1 MIDELKPYPE
11 YKNSGL
17 KWVAALPNHWKVE
30 RAKGRFQKL
39 NRPIRPEDETVTCF
53 RDGTVTLRK
62 NRRLRGFTEAIYE
75 LGYQGIRKGDLV
87 IHAMD
92 AFAGAVGVSD
102 SDGKGSPIYGVCR
115 PKFDDSPHYYAHVV
129 REMSRTQWILALSRG
144 IRERSTDFRFESF
157 ARQFVPLP
165 PPDEQAAIV
174 KFLDYANG
182 KIERAIRAKR
192 KLIGLLNEQ
201 KQAIIHRAVTRG
213 LDPNVKLKPS
223 GIPWLGDVPE
233 HWNCRAFARMSRVV
247 RGASPRPA
255 GDSRY
260 FNGSHTPW
268 VTVGEVTK
276 DKDIYLTKTETMLK
290 EAGADRSA
298 RFAAGTLIMTNSGAT
313 LGVPKILSIEACAN
327 DGIVAFLN
335 LQTVLDKP
343 FAYYYLSTLT
353 TRLRDELRQGGTQP
367 NLNTG
372 IVKRIVC
379 PLPPLEEQRQILK
392 HIEIHSSPINT
403 AIGRTEREIDLLR
416 EYRTT
421 LTAEVVTG
429 KLDVREAAKRLPDE
443 AVETLPPDDS
453 MDELI
458 EDEIDQEN
466 EA

>member
-1 MIDELKPYPE
+1 MIDGLKPHSE
-11 YKNSGL
+11 YKDSGL
-17 KWVAALPNHWKVE
+17 PWVGVLPTHWKVE
-30 RAKGRFQKL
+30 RAKGRFKKL

-115 PKFDDSPHYYAHVV
+115 PIFDDSPYYYAHVV

-157 ARQFVPLP
+157 ARQFVPVP

-233 HWNCRAFARMSRVV
+233 HWTLKRFKYVATINTGQVD
-247 RGASPRPA
+247 PRKPKYRNLILIA
-255 GDSRY
+255 PNHIRSGD
-260 FNGSHTPW
+260 G
-268 VTVGEVTK
+268 
-276 DKDIYLTKTETMLK
+276 YLIEKET
-290 EAGADRSA
+290 AADQGADSGKYMVTSGQIIYSKIRPNLRKATIAPCNCLCSA
-298 RFAAGTLIMTNSGAT
+298 DMYPIS
-313 LGVPKILSIEACAN
+313 PKTSE
-327 DGIVAFLN
+327 
-335 LQTVLDKP
+335 
-343 FAYYYLSTLT
+343 LSTDFLLALLLSQAFT
-353 TRLRDELRQGGTQP
+353 KFAVDSSMRVAMPKVNREALANCILWFP
-367 NLNTG
+367 SLN
-372 IVKRIVC
+372 
-379 PLPPLEEQRQILK
+379 EQTQIL
-392 HIEIHSSPINT
+392 EYLGREMAPFDT
-403 AIGRTEREIDLLR
+403 AIIRTQREIDLLR

-429 KLDVREAAKRLPDE
+429 KLDVRETAKGLPDQADE
-443 AVETLPPDDS
+443 PLPA
-453 MDELI
+453 DELLDDLVD
-458 EDEIDQEN
+458 DEIAEEV

>member
-1 MIDELKPYPE
+1 MIDGLKPHSE
-11 YKNSGL
+11 YKDSGL
-17 KWVAALPNHWKVE
+17 PWVGVLPTHWKVE
-30 RAKGRFQKL
+30 RAKGRFKKL

-115 PKFDDSPHYYAHVV
+115 PIFDDSPYYYAHVV

-157 ARQFVPLP
+157 ARQFVPVP

-201 KQAIIHRAVTRG
+201 KQAITHRAVTRG

-233 HWNCRAFARMSRVV
+233 HWEIKRIKYLMNTVDCRSATGDEVLLSMRKYHGLVPYHEHFHKPPQAATLKGFKLVKPGQIVVNRMQAGFGLISSSTYDGLVSPDFGVFQPTGEVVPEFLGELFRSREVRAQFQRESKGLGTGQSGFMRLYDDRIGIVHIAFPPFVDEQHMILSHLKDDV
-247 RGASPRPA
+247 RG
-255 GDSRY
+255 
-260 FNGSHTPW
+260 
-268 VTVGEVTK
+268 VE
-276 DKDIYLTKTETMLK
+276 
-290 EAGADRSA
+290 
-298 RFAAGTLIMTNSGAT
+298 
-313 LGVPKILSIEACAN
+313 
-327 DGIVAFLN
+327 
-335 LQTVLDKP
+335 
-343 FAYYYLSTLT
+343 
-353 TRLRDELRQGGTQP
+353 
-367 NLNTG
+367 NT
-372 IVKRIVC
+372 IRI
-379 PLPPLEEQRQILK
+379 
-392 HIEIHSSPINT
+392 
-403 AIGRTEREIDLLR
+403 TEREIALLL

-443 AVETLPPDDS
+443 GEHVLPPDESLD
-453 MDELI
+453 DLV
-458 EDEIDQEN
+458 EDEIIEED

>member
-1 MIDELKPYPE
+1 MIDGLKPHSE
-11 YKNSGL
+11 YKDSGL
-17 KWVAALPNHWKVE
+17 PWVGVLPTHWKVE
-30 RAKGRFQKL
+30 RAKSRFKKV

-115 PKFDDSPHYYAHVV
+115 PILDDSPYYYAHVV

-157 ARQFVPLP
+157 ARQFVPVP

-192 KLIGLLNEQ
+192 TLIGLLNEQ

-223 GIPWLGDVPE
+223 GIPWIGDVPE
-233 HWNCRAFARMSRVV
+233 HWEIRRLKQIAKMKSGENITSLRIGEQGQYPVYGGNGRRGFTDRFTHDGHYALIGRQGALCGNVNFAEGKFWASEHAVIPTLKTGV
-247 RGASPRPA
+247 SVFWFGALIRTMNLRQYSQSAAQPGLSVEMIGNLGIPYPSISEQELIAANIRT
-255 GDSRY
+255 S
-260 FNGSHTPW
+260 
-268 VTVGEVTK
+268 
-276 DKDIYLTKTETMLK
+276 TETLS
-290 EAGADRSA
+290 AAIDRA
-298 RFAAGTLIMTNSGAT
+298 
-313 LGVPKILSIEACAN
+313 
-327 DGIVAFLN
+327 
-335 LQTVLDKP
+335 
-343 FAYYYLSTLT
+343 
-353 TRLRDELRQGGTQP
+353 
-367 NLNTG
+367 
-372 IVKRIVC
+372 
-379 PLPPLEEQRQILK
+379 
-392 HIEIHSSPINT
+392 
-403 AIGRTEREIDLLR
+403 EREIVLLR

-429 KLDVREAAKRLPDE
+429 KLDVREASKRLPDQ
-443 AVETLPPDDS
+443 TDDPLPADESLDDLVD
-453 MDELI
+453 DEI
-458 EDEIDQEN
+458 TEEDE
-466 EA
+466 A

>member
-1 MIDELKPYPE
+1 MIEGLKPYSE
-11 YKNSGL
+11 YKDSGL
-17 KWVAALPNHWKVE
+17 PWVGVLPSHWKLE
-30 RAKGRFQKL
+30 RAKGRFEKL
-39 NRPIRPEDETVTCF
+39 NRPIRSEDETVTCF

-92 AFAGAVGVSD
+92 AFAGAIGVSD

-115 PKFDDSPHYYAHVV
+115 SKFNDSPYYYAHVV

-157 ARQFVPLP
+157 ARQFVPVP
-165 PPDEQAAIV
+165 SPDEQAAIV

-233 HWNCRAFARMSRVV
+233 HWEVLRSKYVYNEVDCRSATGNETHLSMSQKFGLVPRSQLVQRGLVSESYVGAKLCDKGDLVLNRLKAHLGVFALATEPGVISPDYTVLRSTRVIE
-247 RGASPRPA
+247 P
-255 GDSRY
+255 RY
-260 FNGSHTPW
+260 FEAIYRTP
-268 VTVGEVTK
+268 
-276 DKDIYLTKTETMLK
+276 
-290 EAGADRSA
+290 
-298 RFAAGTLIMTNSGAT
+298 
-313 LGVPKILSIEACAN
+313 ACRVELRKRAK
-327 DGIVAFLN
+327 GIVQGFWRLYTDDFYDIRVPVPPMTEQLAIMQRLDVDLGALN
-335 LQTVLDKP
+335 L
-343 FAYYYLSTLT
+343 A
-353 TRLRDELRQGGTQP
+353 
-367 NLNTG
+367 
-372 IVKRIVC
+372 
-379 PLPPLEEQRQILK
+379 
-392 HIEIHSSPINT
+392 INQ
-403 AIGRTEREIDLLR
+403 TEREIALLR

-429 KLDVREAAKRLPDE
+429 KLDVREAAKRLPDL
-443 AVETLPPDDS
+443 ADKPLPADESLDDLV
-453 MDELI
+453 D
-458 EDEIDQEN
+458 DEITEEV